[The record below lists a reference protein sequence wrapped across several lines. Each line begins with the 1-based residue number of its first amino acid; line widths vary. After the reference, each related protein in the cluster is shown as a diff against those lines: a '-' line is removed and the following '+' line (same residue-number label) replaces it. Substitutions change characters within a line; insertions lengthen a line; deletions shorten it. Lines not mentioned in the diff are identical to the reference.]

1 MRTRLGR
8 SGRAASQPTP
18 SPHSPRHAPATALRK
33 WHEIYARW
41 SLVTR
46 CFVTSTR
53 RDTRY
58 RLYAWRDQSRRRAQ
72 LGLRQRYVARR
83 RDFYARRLYLHEWS
97 MVAAGERFAKRGA
110 HRRGFEKIAAAAGH
124 RASRKHARLRALSKY
139 AFSISYRCFVAWLE
153 HARVAVGVRREL
165 ERQHQNQLAL
175 EHHRSRARA
184 RLLYVTYTG
193 WHQLAAQTVELKRLS
208 ESAHLMLCKSRAF
221 ESWKLRRAL
230 GEHNT
235 VLISSAFAFARDRGM
250 GAAMSVWRYK
260 AAVGAKHKGIALVLC
275 GRREYGALL
284 LALRAWRA
292 AAVDRRRLA
301 SAVSAA
307 LGTTEAGR
315 VRLAFRLSVH
325 ALKARGA
332 HRLTFSRAQRQ
343 MLYALSQLR
352 ASQAVARKR
361 LAKAATAWGSNTRG
375 GSFRRWAARA
385 ARPRRDEMAE
395 AYFLH
400 RLQGV
405 VFFHWRLLSW
415 SRNWEKPGRYSAEQ
429 QRQKAL
435 AMMIVRG
442 PVAHQRQ
449 TARAFKEDAD
459 DAVAFADG
467 LARRI
472 VARRIA
478 ARRPLAHRVGRLADW
493 DRRTPRLLVHEGR
506 HRHRQPVALLG
517 RPSAA
522 AERARGPSARRG
534 DAYRRLIGRQVG
546 GA

>member
-1 MRTRLGR
+1 
-8 SGRAASQPTP
+8 
-18 SPHSPRHAPATALRK
+18 
-33 WHEIYARW
+33 
-41 SLVTR
+41 
-46 CFVTSTR
+46 
-53 RDTRY
+53 
-58 RLYAWRDQSRRRAQ
+58 
-72 LGLRQRYVARR
+72 
-83 RDFYARRLYLHEWS
+83 

-235 VLISSAFAFARDRGM
+235 VLISSAFAFARDRGL

-315 VRLAFRLSVH
+315 VRLAFRRLSAH

-352 ASQAVARKR
+352 ANQAVARKR
-361 LAKAATAWGSNTRG
+361 LAKAATVWGSNTRG

-449 TARAFKEDAD
+449 TARAFKEDALMTPSRSPMGSR
-459 DAVAFADG
+459 AG
-467 LARRI
+467 SSRGGSPLAGRSRTASGASPI
-472 VARRIA
+472 GIAGRPASSFTRGGTGIDSPSPFSA
-478 ARRPLAHRVGRLADW
+478 ARRPPPSAHEDPLLAAAMRTAASSAGKSAAHSARYQAEAYGAHATSIQVRSRPRRAAPRRPSSRARAAAHRARDRLSLS
-493 DRRTPRLLVHEGR
+493 RYSS
-506 HRHRQPVALLG
+506 
-517 RPSAA
+517 RPSHSS
-522 AERARGPSARRG
+522 RSSRRRCTRSPSAPPAPRRSMRPPTRRG
-534 DAYRRLIGRQVG
+534 RDTT
-546 GA
+546 